1 MAGTLERS
9 SRPDGFSQFQ
19 EDMVALVPSL
29 RAFARGLCRNRD
41 LADDLA
47 QEAMARAWSARET
60 YIPGSNFRAWMFT
73 ILRNE
78 FYNSL
83 RKTKRET
90 NLEPEQAERSL
101 IQQATQENGIHV
113 DDVERTMA
121 RLQAHQAEALWLVA
135 GAGMS
140 YDEAASIMDTN
151 VGTVKSRVSRAR
163 ETMRVFMGDVE
174 MTSATQKALAP

>member
-1 MAGTLERS
+1 MAIALERP
-9 SRPDGFSQFQ
+9 SRPEDFSQFKK
-19 EDMVALVPSL
+19 DMVALVPSL

-47 QEAMARAWSARET
+47 QEAMTRAWAARET
-60 YIPGSNFRAWMFT
+60 YIPGSNFKAWMFT

-83 RKTKRET
+83 RKSKRET
-90 NLEPEQAERSL
+90 SLEPEQAERAL

-113 DDVERTMA
+113 SDVERTMS
-121 RLQAHQAEALWLVA
+121 RLPSQQAEALWLVA

-140 YDEAASIMDTN
+140 YEEAAIIVGTN
-151 VGTVKSRVSRAR
+151 IGTVKSRVSRAR
-163 ETMRVFMGDVE
+163 ETMRVFMGDVAI
-174 MTSATQKALAP
+174 SAATQKPLAS